1 LLLAVACTTASN
13 VPTPNCTV
21 PPSRVRFGAGGA
33 ELHVQV
39 AADDDARQRGLMGVT
54 DLPPDEGMAFTW
66 DAPTTATFWMKD
78 TLIPLAIAFV
88 GPDGR
93 IDTITEMTPC
103 ENDPCRT
110 YASDAPY
117 TMAIESN
124 AGWYTDNDVAVGDR
138 VRLIEAFCS

>member
-1 LLLAVACTTASN
+1 M
-13 VPTPNCTV
+13 
-21 PPSRVRFGAGGA
+21 
-33 ELHVQV
+33 

-54 DLPPDEGMAFTW
+54 ELPPDEGMAFTW
-66 DAPTTATFWMKD
+66 DAPTTTTFWMKD

-93 IDTITEMTPC
+93 IVTITEMTPC

-110 YASDAPY
+110 YASAGPY

-124 AGWYTDNDVAVGDR
+124 AGWYTDHDVAVGDR
-138 VRLIEAFCS
+138 ARLIEAFCS